1 MNIKKLLATTLICVG
16 FAAAAQGEVVSQA
29 YEITLSDFLAPTT
42 LNSGISFKEC
52 NECDQVRLRVSNATG
67 YSINGKSVRF
77 EDFRKAVTQARDRD
91 EKYVTVLHHLE
102 SDAVVSIDVSL

>member
-1 MNIKKLLATTLICVG
+1 MNIKKLLSITLICVG

-29 YEITLSDFLAPTT
+29 YELTLSEFLAPTT
-42 LNSGISFKEC
+42 PNSGIAFKEC
-52 NECDQVRLRVSNATG
+52 DECDQVRIRVSNATG

-77 EDFRKAVTQARDRD
+77 EDFREAVAQAHDRD

-102 SDAVVSIDVSL
+102 SDTVVSIDVSL